1 MIMFGAE
8 RLPRWNPVSI
18 SGYHAREAGA
28 TASQEVAFTLA
39 AAIAYTEEV
48 LAAGMPFDR
57 FAPRFSFYF
66 IADSD
71 FLEEVAKFRAA
82 RRLWARIARDRFG
95 AEAPESMRM
104 RFHCQTAGS
113 SLTAAQPLNNIA
125 RGALQALAAV
135 FGGAQSLHVSGMD
148 EALAIPSELAM
159 KVALRTQQIVLEETG
174 VASTIDPLG
183 GSYAV
188 EALTDAIE
196 REAVAYLEQIDE
208 QDGVVACIESGYFQW
223 EIAEAAYETQ
233 LAKETADQVV
243 VGVNAY
249 REEVGELPF
258 ELHRIDPDTEP
269 RKIAALAEFKAGR
282 DAALVE
288 ERLAALA
295 RTAAGEENVM
305 PATIEAIRARA
316 TGGEIVET
324 LRAVYGSYVET
335 IVF

>member
-1 MIMFGAE
+1 
-8 RLPRWNPVSI
+8 
-18 SGYHAREAGA
+18 
-28 TASQEVAFTLA
+28 VAFTLA

-188 EALTDAIE
+188 EALTDAVE
-196 REAVAYLEQIDE
+196 REAVTYLEQIDE

-258 ELHRIDPDTEP
+258 ELHRVDPDTEP

-282 DAALVE
+282 NAALVE

-295 RTAAGEENVM
+295 RTASGEENVM

-324 LRAVYGSYVET
+324 LRTVYGSYVET